1 MIYLSLKNYMGRIYT
16 CLIVLLLG
24 VNHVFGINSVTHSVS
39 DSVISPGLVIRSG
52 ILSNVKGDRTDI
64 GFDLISTEPFIV
76 YKAEWINCDSVM
88 LTLEPFYL
96 DANVTAEEGKATVW
110 HINLEF
116 PFSDKFGTYDQLN
129 IHTDK
134 GIIRNFTMPDGWYEH
149 EISHLRKNHEEY
161 VVESEKSM
169 RNIWIIV
176 IVLLT
181 AVLVIVIAVF
191 IGFRRRLTKRNM
203 EVEELSMM
211 IEERSERN
219 LELREKVNALYKS
232 RLDTLN
238 MLCNGYF
245 DNSESEKMRD
255 VFYKDVEKQILA
267 LRDNKSVE
275 ALEKIVNE
283 YLDNTMLRLREQI
296 PELTVNDLKFLA
308 YIYAGFS
315 PRAVCIFMNIKIKT
329 FYNRRNLLKERIL
342 ASEAPDKECFV
353 SRMNG

>member
-1 MIYLSLKNYMGRIYT
+1 MRLRLVCIMILSVLGISS
-16 CLIVLLLG
+16 IVSA
-24 VNHVFGINSVTHSVS
+24 NSVSRSVV
-39 DSVISPGLVIRSG
+39 DTVIASG
-52 ILSNVKGDRTDI
+52 VPECIVKNIGNTKSDRTDI
-64 GFDLISTEPFIV
+64 GFDLISTVPLIV
-76 YKAEWINCDSVM
+76 YKVEWINCDSVK
-88 LTLEPFYL
+88 LPLEPFYL
-96 DANVTAEEGKATVW
+96 DADVKEEESKALVW

-116 PFSDKFGTYDQLN
+116 PFSDRFGIYDQLN

-134 GIIRNFTMPDGWYEH
+134 GIIRNFTMPDGQYEY
-149 EISHLRKNHEEY
+149 EISHLKKNHEEY
-161 VVESEKSM
+161 VMESEKSM

-176 IVLLT
+176 IVLL
-181 AVLVIVIAVF
+181 ALVSVIGIAVF
-191 IGFRRRLTKRNM
+191 IGFRRRLTKRNR

-219 LELREKVNALYKS
+219 LELREKVNALYRR

-245 DNSESEKMRD
+245 DNNDSEKMRD
-255 VFYKDVEKQILA
+255 IFYKDVEKQILA

-275 ALEKIVNE
+275 DLEQIINE
-283 YLDNTMLRLREQI
+283 YLDNTMLRLREQL

-329 FYNRRNLLKERIL
+329 FYNRRNLLMERIL
-342 ASEAPDKECFV
+342 ASDAKDKEDFV
-353 SRMNG
+353 SRMNI

>member
-1 MIYLSLKNYMGRIYT
+1 MRLRQVCIMI
-16 CLIVLLLG
+16 LLM
-24 VNHVFGINSVTHSVS
+24 FGISSVESANSVSHSVV
-39 DSVISPGLVIRSG
+39 DTVITSG
-52 ILSNVKGDRTDI
+52 VPECIVRDIGNAKSDRTDI
-64 GFDLISTEPFIV
+64 NIDIISTEPFIV
-76 YKAEWINCDSVM
+76 YKAEWINCDSVK
-88 LTLEPFYL
+88 LPLEPFYL
-96 DANVTAEEGKATVW
+96 DADVKAEEGKTMVW

-116 PFSDKFGTYDQLN
+116 PFSDKFGPYDQLN

-134 GIIRNFTMPDGWYEH
+134 GIIRNFTMPDGRYEH
-149 EISHLRKNHEEY
+149 EISHLKKKHEEY

-176 IVLLT
+176 IVLL
-181 AVLVIVIAVF
+181 AVVSAIGIAVF
-191 IGFRRRLTKRNM
+191 IGFRRRLTKRNR

-211 IEERSERN
+211 IDERSERN
-219 LELREKVNALYKS
+219 LELREKVNALYRR

-245 DNSESEKMRD
+245 DNNDSEKMRD

-275 ALEKIVNE
+275 ALEEIINE
-283 YLDNTMLRLREQI
+283 YLDNTMQRLRDQL
-296 PELTVNDLKFLA
+296 PELSVSDLKFLA

-342 ASEAPDKECFV
+342 ASDAPDKEYFV
-353 SRMNG
+353 SRMNV

>member
-1 MIYLSLKNYMGRIYT
+1 MRIYA
-16 CLIVLLLG
+16 CLIVLLIG
-24 VNHVFGINSVTHSVS
+24 VSHVFGANSVTNSVS
-39 DSVISPGLVIRSG
+39 DSVIYNGLLIRSG
-52 ILSNVKGDRTDI
+52 SLGNSKDDRTDV
-64 GFDLISTEPFIV
+64 GFDLISTVPFIV

-88 LTLEPFYL
+88 EPLEPFYL
-96 DANVTAEEGKATVW
+96 DADITAEEGKAMIW

-116 PFSDKFGTYDQLN
+116 PFTDRFGKYDQLN

-134 GIIRNFTMPDGWYEH
+134 GIIRGFTMPAGEYEH
-149 EISHLRKNHEEY
+149 EISNIRKNHEEY
-161 VVESEKSM
+161 VVEAEKSR

-176 IVLLT
+176 IAFIA
-181 AVLVIVIAVF
+181 AVSAIGIALF
-191 IGFRRRLTKRNM
+191 IRFRRRLAKRNM

-245 DNSESEKMRD
+245 DNSDSEKMRD

-267 LRDNKSVE
+267 LRDSKSVE
-275 ALEKIVNE
+275 ALEDIVNE
-283 YLDNTMLRLREQI
+283 YLDNTMMRVREQL
-296 PELTVNDLKFLA
+296 PDLTISDLKFLA

-342 ASEAPDKECFV
+342 ASDAPDKEYFV
-353 SRMNG
+353 SRMNA